1 MISIIAI
8 VIGIIV
14 SLSAVI
20 ALRHPNILVSILF
33 LSSMSLGVS
42 VLYLLLTAPDVAM
55 TEAAIGSGLT
65 TLFFLFA
72 FRQLRKDREE

>member
-1 MISIIAI
+1 MISIIAFA
-8 VIGIIV
+8 IGIIV
-14 SLSAVI
+14 GLSAVT

-42 VLYLLLTAPDVAM
+42 VLYLLLAAPDVAM

-72 FRQLRKDREE
+72 FRQLKKDRDQ

>member
-1 MISIIAI
+1 MINFIAA
-8 VIGIIV
+8 VVGIIV
-14 SLSAVI
+14 LVSAVI
-20 ALRHPNILVSILF
+20 ALRNPNILVSILF

-42 VLYLLLTAPDVAM
+42 VLYLLLAAPDVAM

-72 FRQLRKDREE
+72 FRQLKKDREQ